1 MKKYAYLTFIIFSFS
16 LAFYLYKGHL
26 NKKTIIYANGILE
39 RYIKDPISEGL
50 YALEELRSLTNKN
63 SGNIQVRSIYLNIL
77 LLEKQYIQGLEQI
90 KIINKN
96 SPVALSK
103 LNECIL
109 TERVGREPGNCYQQ
123 ATKLFSAKNNHDTN
137 YILALKFSQDPS
149 FRSERSRLVKAGKI
163 TKEAEDIIDMDKQ
176 DFLNT
181 FYP

>member
-16 LAFYLYKGHL
+16 LAFCLYKEHVD
-26 NKKTIIYANGILE
+26 KKTIIYANEVLE
-39 RYIKDPISEGL
+39 RYIKYPTSEGM
-50 YALEELRSLTNKN
+50 YALEELHSLTQKN
-63 SGNIQVRSIYLNIL
+63 PGNVQVRSIYLNIL
-77 LLEKQYIQGLEQI
+77 LLEKQYVHGLEQI

-109 TERVGREPGNCYQQ
+109 TERVGKEPGSCYQQ

-137 YILALKFSQDPS
+137 YILALKFSQDPN
-149 FRSERSRLVKAGKI
+149 FISERSRLAKAGKI

-176 DFLNT
+176 TFLNT